1 VHLRI
6 YKLPDV
12 VSTIR
17 PLKFAVALDLRLFEV
32 SPVDVPLSNFGL
44 SQLSSFYRLCDKRSP
59 LFVTFTVN
67 VLSHKISAQ
76 LDFTPANLFN
86 ALASHF
92 VLVPH
97 SVVLGTFMMLGILAL
112 TVEKPCSHHALVNR
126 SVIKRFCAFA
136 LRLVVFE
143 LTSNT

>member
-1 VHLRI
+1 MHLRI

-17 PLKFAVALDLRLFEV
+17 PLKFPVALDLRMFQV
-32 SPVDVPLSNFGL
+32 SPVNVPLSNFCL
-44 SQLSSFYRLCDKRSP
+44 SQLSSFYRLCDKCSP
-59 LFVTFTVN
+59 LFVPFTIN
-67 VLSHKISAQ
+67 VLSHEISAQ
-76 LDFTPANLFN
+76 LNFTPANLLN

-97 SVVLGTFMMLGILAL
+97 SVVLGAFMMLGILAL

-126 SVIKRFCAFA
+126 SVVKRFCAFA